1 MSETNN
7 LSNFT
12 ISTGKIDS
20 LLILAYPAPKS
31 SIAIE
36 NLLALSFNNVSKIF
50 LLDFI
55 LLLSVI
61 SIPMFLFSKLFFFTK
76 LENIL

>member
-20 LLILAYPAPKS
+20 LLIFAYPAPKS

-36 NLLALSFNNVSKIF
+36 NLLALSFNNVQQLQTEYKS
-50 LLDFI
+50 LLDNYK
-55 LLLSVI
+55 
-61 SIPMFLFSKLFFFTK
+61 KLFK
-76 LENIL
+76 QSKRLIRMSD

>member
-20 LLILAYPAPKS
+20 LLIFAYPAPKS

-36 NLLALSFNNVSKIF
+36 NLLALSFNNVFKIF

-61 SIPMFLFSKLFFFTK
+61 SIPMFLFSKLFF
-76 LENIL
+76 LLN

>member
-20 LLILAYPAPKS
+20 LLIFAYPAPKS

-61 SIPMFLFSKLFFFTK
+61 LFQCFCFLNYFF
-76 LENIL
+76 LLN